1 MATSQIMPQK
11 EEILQ
16 QLNERVAA
24 LVRRGESIDVK
35 DQASDV
41 LAKQF
46 KVEVKSYEKAVE
58 LYADGDIQEV
68 KERLSSLQTAKKMLL
83 APVLAILETVERR
96 RKAWEEEERRKAEA
110 EQRRLQEEARIAA
123 EKKAEEERKE
133 REKAATE
140 ERKRREK
147 EIEAQRAA
155 GELKAREAARLAKE
169 AKEAEERERKRA
181 AEDAK
186 KAAAEVPQIEVKANI
201 TAVAGTASRRNWKYR
216 IKNPGA
222 IPRAFMMPNEIE
234 IGRMVRDTKD
244 KAAAEAECPGIEVWS
259 E

>member
-1 MATSQIMPQK
+1 MSTSQIVPQK
-11 EEILQ
+11 EEMLQ

-24 LVRRGESIDVK
+24 LVKRGESIDVK

-68 KERLSSLQTAKKMLL
+68 KERLSTLQTAKKMLL
-83 APVLAILETVERR
+83 APVLAILETVERG
-96 RKAWEEEERRKAEA
+96 RKAWEEQERQRTEAIQRAEQERARIETERKAAEERR
-110 EQRRLQEEARIAA
+110 
-123 EKKAEEERKE
+123 E
-133 REKAATE
+133 RECLVEE

-147 EIEAQRAA
+147 EIDTQRKA
-155 GELKAREAARLAKE
+155 GDLKAAE
-169 AKEAEERERKRA
+169 AKKLQKQADEEAVRAKALAADEEKRQSA
-181 AEDAK
+181 N
-186 KAAAEVPQIEVKANI
+186 VPVVEVKANI

-222 IPRAFMMPNEIE
+222 IPRAFLMPNEVE

-244 KAAAEAECPGIEVWS
+244 KTKAEAECPGIEVWS